1 LFRSN
6 KEETNKNNLQIFR
19 RQQQQKGKNTKIVIE
34 LTTQTKEEMNE
45 SKVDDI
51 KKLCGY
57 LLIQT
62 TEQSILKDIGFHLE
76 TAWRG
81 NSQENKKDNTVQDNN
96 IKREV
101 LNSS

>member
-1 LFRSN
+1 
-6 KEETNKNNLQIFR
+6 
-19 RQQQQKGKNTKIVIE
+19 
-34 LTTQTKEEMNE
+34 MNE

-57 LLIQT
+57 LLVQT

-81 NSQENKKDNTVQDNN
+81 NSQENKKDNTVQDTN